1 MCYID
6 TIVTCR
12 HNVDH
17 YVDTIVTCRHN
28 VDHYVDTIV
37 TCRHNVDHYRV
48 LYYWVFSTCRT

>member
-28 VDHYVDTIV
+28 VDHYG
-37 TCRHNVDHYRV
+37 V